1 MAMNGSSGRSRSV
14 SSASHAP
21 RQPMPLPTPP
31 ALAHHAQS
39 KCTLPALQVLEVLE
53 FWLLHRYQAGVHH
66 VLGAAIPLLETLKAA
81 HEHAAA
87 AGAALVRGD

>member
-1 MAMNGSSGRSRSV
+1 
-14 SSASHAP
+14 
-21 RQPMPLPTPP
+21 MPLPTPP

-66 VLGAAIPLLETLKAA
+66 VLGEPLQGRLRLGVLKGV
-81 HEHAAA
+81 EQE
-87 AGAALVRGD
+87 DP